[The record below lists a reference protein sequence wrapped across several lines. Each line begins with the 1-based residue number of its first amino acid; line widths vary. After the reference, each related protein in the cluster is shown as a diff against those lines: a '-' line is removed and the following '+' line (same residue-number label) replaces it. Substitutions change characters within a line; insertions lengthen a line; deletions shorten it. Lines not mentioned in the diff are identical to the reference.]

1 MSILRYNFIF
11 IASFFPQWIFIFNI
25 ENQLK
30 ILVLFFLFFLISAH
44 NVLYK
49 YLINKNLYLYLY
61 LSLIFTYGID
71 NSLSLYSDFLIQNFK
86 VGSSIFLNNYIVGLF
101 ILIILWLFNF
111 TIIKKLELNGIKIIT
126 VFICSILIYNF
137 FYSEKLFK
145 NFPDFNKSNHQK
157 KFDNPTIVFIMDQ
170 MAGINSSASETNEGK
185 LFDELAINFSK
196 RNKATI
202 YKNIY
207 SSCPMTYDSIPLM
220 LNFDTSDDCRK
231 QSSKFS
237 KRTSNFYNRDL
248 ISKNMLFD
256 KFTSISVFQNY
267 FVNYCNH
274 KNVIKCDQYSQ
285 FKKYKNIDG
294 IKDNSFSSI
303 IGGWKHHGSIA
314 ANIVWRFLLQ
324 YNFILSYEQASGE
337 KISFLTRLDSLEN
350 DLLSKKYD
358 LILFY
363 SLASHEPYG
372 FNEECKFDNNKYID
386 YKFYDYDQR
395 INAHNLDRTCVIKF
409 LDKFMEKVKN
419 KKNFNKLNFIIVSD
433 HGTRLKPDPKDTL
446 NSILIYK
453 KNNGSFEEI
462 SEKKNIQKEFG
473 ESILH
478 IVN

>member
-1 MSILRYNFIF
+1 MS
-11 IASFFPQWIFIFNI
+11 
-25 ENQLK
+25 E
-30 ILVLFFLFFLISAH
+30 VLLNHLH
-44 NVLYK
+44 HQCK
-49 YLINKNLYLYLY
+49 Y
-61 LSLIFTYGID
+61 
-71 NSLSLYSDFLIQNFK
+71 
-86 VGSSIFLNNYIVGLF
+86 
-101 ILIILWLFNF
+101 
-111 TIIKKLELNGIKIIT
+111 
-126 VFICSILIYNF
+126 
-137 FYSEKLFK
+137 
-145 NFPDFNKSNHQK
+145 
-157 KFDNPTIVFIMDQ
+157 
-170 MAGINSSASETNEGK
+170 
-185 LFDELAINFSK
+185 
-196 RNKATI
+196 
-202 YKNIY
+202 
-207 SSCPMTYDSIPLM
+207 
-220 LNFDTSDDCRK
+220 
-231 QSSKFS
+231 
-237 KRTSNFYNRDL
+237 
-248 ISKNMLFD
+248 
-256 KFTSISVFQNY
+256 
-267 FVNYCNH
+267 
-274 KNVIKCDQYSQ
+274 
-285 FKKYKNIDG
+285 
-294 IKDNSFSSI
+294 
-303 IGGWKHHGSIA
+303 
-314 ANIVWRFLLQ
+314 RFLLQ